1 MKTVALRSLHNWMR
15 HSYSLLLLRCVHTEM
30 IQVLMISKSIV
41 YASLGETEAKRIVRH
56 LLSCCKLEEKID
68 VTVMSVC

>member
-1 MKTVALRSLHNWMR
+1 
-15 HSYSLLLLRCVHTEM
+15 M
-30 IQVLMISKSIV
+30 IQVLMISKSIM
-41 YASLGETEAKRIVRH
+41 YASLGEMEAERIVRH